1 MDKRQGGL
9 ILGLRI
15 NTNITALKAQRS
27 LGESTMGQADALDK
41 LSSGSR
47 INRAGDDAAGLA
59 ISEKLKASLR
69 GLSQAKRNA
78 NDGISLVQTA
88 EGGLN
93 EISGILIRLRELS
106 VQAASDTIGP
116 EERNYTNLEFQSLVQ
131 EVQRISQ
138 VTNFNGTNLLDGTA
152 THPLEFQVGINNSPL
167 NDRLAY
173 QTANQ
178 NATAMALGLA
188 ELSIG
193 TKQGAQIN
201 LDTIDKAIS
210 NINGQRADLGALQ
223 NRLGSTVRNLSIQ
236 HENLAT
242 ANSRIRDT
250 DFAETSSELTK
261 QSILNQAGVSVLSQ
275 ANSSQMNALKLIS

>member
-1 MDKRQGGL
+1 M
-9 ILGLRI
+9 GLRI